1 MQNFKL
7 ISKLFQKLEI
17 ISNNKIEYI
26 LMKLLSRIFV
36 FKKLFLLINQFGHKN
51 KFFKDYDLTNKSIE
65 LSNGASVDKIIND
78 LNTNGCSVNLKLND
92 IFLSKIL
99 DYANNSLCFA
109 YGDPK
114 LGLYVDEKNKCE
126 KNIKKEIL
134 LAKYYNFQKEKPFVD
149 IVNSPLLQN
158 IADIYLGKN
167 AKNIATQLWWTF
179 PANVD
184 TKTRSKAAHYFHRD
198 VDAWG
203 FVKFFFY
210 INDVF
215 KESGPHIYVK
225 KSHKPNLLHQI
236 FYEKLQI
243 SRYSDNLIRK
253 RFKNDDIYS
262 IFGSAGV
269 GFAADT
275 FGLHKGT
282 SPIKNSRLV
291 LCCVYATEDYKK
303 QDFVIKS
310 DILSHYTD
318 T

>member
-1 MQNFKL
+1 M
-7 ISKLFQKLEI
+7 KLF
-17 ISNNKIEYI
+17 
-26 LMKLLSRIFV
+26 SRIFV
-36 FKKLFLLINQFGHKN
+36 FKKLFLLINQYRQKN
-51 KFFKDYDLTNKSIE
+51 KSFEDYDLTNKSIE
-65 LSNGASVDKIIND
+65 LSNGASIYKILND

-92 IFLSKIL
+92 ILLSKIL

-114 LGLYVDEKNKCE
+114 LGFFVNEKNKCE
-126 KNIKKEIL
+126 KKIKKNIL
-134 LAKYYNFQKEKPFVD
+134 LAKYYNFQKEKTFVD
-149 IVNSPLLQN
+149 IANSPVLKN
-158 IADIYLGKN
+158 IANIYLGKN

-215 KESGPHIYVK
+215 EESGPHVYVK
-225 KSHKPNLLHQI
+225 KSHKPNLLDQI

-243 SRYSDNLIRK
+243 SRNSDNLIRK
-253 RFKNDDIYS
+253 RFNNDDIFS
-262 IFGSAGV
+262 IFGSAGTGIAV
-269 GFAADT
+269 DT

-282 SPIKNSRLV
+282 SPTKNPRLV
-291 LCCVYATEDYKK
+291 LCCVYATEDYGK

-310 DILSHYTD
+310 DILSHYND
-318 T
+318 A